1 MRDSEDSGNII
12 KSPSNQD
19 LAIKISF
26 SDESV
31 KATKLD
37 EVTKF
42 PNENNK
48 FTDSIIGTSTVVAA
62 KTPPLGGDERSGQRC
77 VSHTSNFMFHSSHI
91 FFPFFFRLTQLAL
104 QNVNKDYI
112 IFSYFRTGL

>member
-42 PNENNK
+42 PNENNNK
-48 FTDSIIGTSTVVAA
+48 FTESISSTVVAA

-77 VSHTSNFMFHSSHI
+77 VS
-91 FFPFFFRLTQLAL
+91 PLKFFRLY
-104 QNVNKDYI
+104 QNI
-112 IFSYFRTGL
+112 GI

>member
-42 PNENNK
+42 PNENNNK

-77 VSHTSNFMFHSSHI
+77 VSHISNFSHEQYR
-91 FFPFFFRLTQLAL
+91 FGFRL
-104 QNVNKDYI
+104 
-112 IFSYFRTGL
+112 F

>member
-42 PNENNK
+42 PNENNNK

-77 VSHTSNFMFHSSHI
+77 VSHISNFSHKQYR
-91 FFPFFFRLTQLAL
+91 FGFRL
-104 QNVNKDYI
+104 
-112 IFSYFRTGL
+112 FRFLLNQRSAAQ

>member
-42 PNENNK
+42 PNENNNK
-48 FTDSIIGTSTVVAA
+48 FADSIIGASTVVAA

-77 VSHTSNFMFHSSHI
+77 VSHTSNFMFRSSLI
-91 FFPFFFRLTQLAL
+91 FFPFFFRLAHPAL

-112 IFSYFRTGL
+112 VFS

>member
-12 KSPSNQD
+12 KTPSNQD

-42 PNENNK
+42 PNENNNK

-77 VSHTSNFMFHSSHI
+77 VSHISNLFTMRRDLLNNVLRLWAGI
-91 FFPFFFRLTQLAL
+91 FLL
-104 QNVNKDYI
+104 NI
-112 IFSYFRTGL
+112 

>member
-12 KSPSNQD
+12 KTPSNQD

-42 PNENNK
+42 PNENNNK
-48 FTDSIIGTSTVVAA
+48 FTESSTGTSTVVAA

-77 VSHTSNFMFHSSHI
+77 VSHTSNFPI
-91 FFPFFFRLTQLAL
+91 FRFWFLATFG
-104 QNVNKDYI
+104 NKVTKI
-112 IFSYFRTGL
+112 RKSYVRCTRGNWYR

>member
-48 FTDSIIGTSTVVAA
+48 PFVIAFGIFQAIYKLFN
-62 KTPPLGGDERSGQRC
+62 KTFKNNSKQY
-77 VSHTSNFMFHSSHI
+77 VH
-91 FFPFFFRLTQLAL
+91 
-104 QNVNKDYI
+104 
-112 IFSYFRTGL
+112 